1 MISKYYL
8 LLFISLLTLSACTS
22 GDEDGAKPGKKKKT
36 TPDQKYNYAVYLEN
50 SGSLNGYLGASGD
63 NDFKSNVY
71 GVISTISSL
80 PTKKRLSIY
89 NINTKIDTVATSA
102 DATQVGDYFASM
114 TAASFKK
121 RSEKT
126 GGNQAKSDLSDIIK
140 MVVDKTAADDVSLL
154 ISDCIFSPGKQGNA
168 QDYLNQQESSIKALF
183 GEKLAHQ
190 AFSTL
195 VLQFYSDFN
204 GRYYYQDNSPKD
216 GLFENRPYYIVC
228 FGPEQALAGLLQN
241 AGKPGNKGFQDY
253 LFLTPVK
260 EYKVA
265 PAIQDNSEYYA
276 YDPESLM
283 TITEPHK
290 GGTDNHFR
298 IVISVD
304 YTQLPVGLSYLQD
317 PANYTV
323 TQGYVVEAVKEKQQN
338 KTTHEITLVAA
349 KVQTGKVDIA
359 LNRQLPGWVNTSNL
373 SADKGLTADALQG
386 KTFGI
391 RYLLQG
397 IYSAYAG
404 YMQSPDYFH
413 FNISVKD

>member
-1 MISKYYL
+1 MVSKYYL
-8 LLFISLLTLSACTS
+8 LLLISLCSLSACTS
-22 GDEDGAKPGKKKKT
+22 GDENGTKPVKKKAI
-36 TPDQKYNYAVYLEN
+36 PEQHYNYAVYLEN
-50 SGSLNGYLGASGD
+50 SGSLNGYLGVSGD

-89 NINTKIDTVATSA
+89 NINTKIDTVAGNA
-102 DATQVGDYFASM
+102 DATQVGDYFNSM

-126 GGNQAKSDLSDIIK
+126 GGNQAKSDLGDIIK
-140 MVVDKTAADDVSLL
+140 TVVDKTAADDVSLL

-183 GEKLAHQ
+183 GERLTHQ

-195 VLQFYSDFN
+195 VLQFLSDFN
-204 GRYYYQDNSPKD
+204 GSYYYQDNSSKT
-216 GLFENRPYYIVC
+216 GKFEKRPYYIVC

-241 AGKPGNKGFQDY
+241 AGRSGDKGFQDY

-260 EYKVA
+260 EYNVT
-265 PAIQDNSEYYA
+265 PAIRDNSDYYA

-298 IVISVD
+298 IVINVD
-304 YTQLPVGLSYLQD
+304 YTQLPVGPSYLQD

-323 TQGYVVEAVKEKQQN
+323 TQGYALESVKKLQN
-338 KTTHEITLVAA
+338 ETTHEITLVAA
-349 KVQTGKVDIA
+349 RVQTGKVDIA
-359 LNRQLPGWVNTSNL
+359 LKRQLPGWINTSNL
-373 SADKGLTADALQG
+373 SADKGLGADALQG

-404 YMQSPDYFH
+404 YMQNPDYFH
-413 FNISVKD
+413 FTISVKD

>member
-50 SGSLNGYLGASGD
+50 SGSLNGYLGVSGD
-63 NDFKSNVY
+63 KDFKSNVY
-71 GVISTISSL
+71 DLIATISSL
-80 PTKKRLSIY
+80 PNKKRLSIY
-89 NINTKIDTVATSA
+89 NINTKIDTVATNA
-102 DATQVGDYFASM
+102 DATQVGDYFNSM

-121 RSEKT
+121 RNQKT
-126 GGNQAKSDLSDIIK
+126 GGSQAKSDLSDIIK
-140 MVVDKTAADDVSLL
+140 TVVDKTAADEVSLL

-168 QDYLNQQESSIKALF
+168 LDYLNQQESSIKALF
-183 GEKLAHQ
+183 GERLAQQ

-241 AGKPGNKGFQDY
+241 AGRPGNKGFQDY

-265 PAIQDNSEYYA
+265 PVIRNYNDYYN
-276 YDPESLM
+276 YDPESPL
-283 TITEPHK
+283 TITEPNK
-290 GGTDNHFR
+290 GGKDNHFR
-298 IVISVD
+298 IKVNVD
-304 YTQLPVGLSYLQD
+304 YAQLPVSASYLQD
-317 PANYTV
+317 AGNYTIEP
-323 TQGYVVEAVKEKQQN
+323 GYSIESVKEFPQN
-338 KTTHEITLVAA
+338 KTTHEIILVAA
-349 KVQTGKVDIA
+349 KAQTGKVDIA
-359 LNRQLPGWVNTSNL
+359 LKRQLPGWVTASNL

-391 RYLLQG
+391 RYLLNG
-397 IYSAYAG
+397 LYSAYAG
-404 YMQSPDYFH
+404 YNQAPDYFK
-413 FNISVKD
+413 FSISVKD